1 MEDIKVSQLIG
12 KGNRELRRIV
22 EWQVVKY
29 GKEFRLVNPRDTSRK
44 CSRCGYVNEK
54 LTLRDR
60 VFRCLR
66 CGLVIDRDLNAS
78 INILKRG
85 GGWEPAQLPVE
96 PRPIPLVPQGGQG
109 EAMKQKTPP

>member
-85 GGWEPAQLPVE
+85 GGWEPANCLWSPAQYPWF
-96 PRPIPLVPQGGQG
+96 PRGGKVRQ
-109 EAMKQKTPP
+109 